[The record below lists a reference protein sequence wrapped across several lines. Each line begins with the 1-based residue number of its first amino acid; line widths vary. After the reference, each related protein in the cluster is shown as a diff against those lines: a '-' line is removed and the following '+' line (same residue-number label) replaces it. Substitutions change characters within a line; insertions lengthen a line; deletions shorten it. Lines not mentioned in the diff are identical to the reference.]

1 MDDGIVLLANVAM
14 MQFRSPCVARFR
26 FFLLIRWGKVIRS
39 SKNRLPPQRTNPG
52 FMKHGIGALRPLRR
66 PLPLSS
72 LQHLA
77 ASLGVRIIELS
88 DSLMQPLAIF
98 RRKLL
103 QPIVIGGKP
112 FKDIERSKRA
122 IGKRRYFSHE
132 EWGR

>member
-1 MDDGIVLLANVAM
+1 MLQLDPSSA
-14 MQFRSPCVARFR
+14 FR
-26 FFLLIRWGKVIRS
+26 FLRFKPRGGNTFGVV
-39 SKNRLPPQRTNPG
+39 NTGLPPQRLNPG